1 MQYWHNTDLKSLPAA
16 AAEILSPSAWGPR
29 GSSRLYN
36 GHLIIFIIS
45 IVIVVNTIIIIIII
59 IIIRC
64 ASRRRRRRR
73 VACPPTPKQSSR
85 RGGRAPPGPPGSFR
99 RVGRRWRW
107 RRWRGGE
114 PEQAGRN
121 DRCHSQRLSVTR
133 KYIHLTKLFPDT
145 HNKRATLGWYMSHI
159 QRVYFRDRSQ
169 AWYVTLWTT
178 YRANFKLSIPAGYSS
193 LFGQIGFPLDINNTV

>member
-1 MQYWHNTDLKSLPAA
+1 MVTAFA
-16 AAEILSPSAWGPR
+16 ILAM
-29 GSSRLYN
+29 
-36 GHLIIFIIS
+36 FIIS

-85 RGGRAPPGPPGSFR
+85 RGGRAPPGPPGPPGPSR
-99 RVGRRWRW
+99 GVGRRWRW